1 MFFKNYDAKIEC
13 AEHRCKQKSTN
24 LSHFPDEN
32 GLNNSPISIFYV
44 LNIHFDVSLVWVGNR
59 LI

>member
-32 GLNNSPISIFYV
+32 GLNDSQIFFSV
-44 LNIHFDVSLVWVGNR
+44 FCKAAWVFLFCG
-59 LI
+59 L